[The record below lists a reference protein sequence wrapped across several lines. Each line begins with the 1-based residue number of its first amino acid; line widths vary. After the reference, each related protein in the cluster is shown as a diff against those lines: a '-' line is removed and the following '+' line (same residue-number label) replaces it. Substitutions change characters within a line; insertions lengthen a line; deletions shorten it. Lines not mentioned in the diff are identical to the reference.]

1 MARYKM
7 TVVFDVHEEV
17 EMTYDFREDIGNDK
31 GPLPYEPLKRS
42 ESTAIVAEEQPH
54 INKLYDDVIE
64 RIEASYK
71 HPITY
76 DIVSFETLNR
86 SDPLGGITM
95 PTHLNDLRANPEA
108 YQAMEKAFHELRE
121 KLIDQKEITTDQKGM
136 FLVFK
141 GDISEKE
148 FVSALMTS
156 DELNALPQAEYEEIL
171 YIIPPPA

>member
-1 MARYKM
+1 
-7 TVVFDVHEEV
+7 
-17 EMTYDFREDIGNDK
+17 
-31 GPLPYEPLKRS
+31 
-42 ESTAIVAEEQPH
+42 
-54 INKLYDDVIE
+54 
-64 RIEASYK
+64 
-71 HPITY
+71 
-76 DIVSFETLNR
+76 
-86 SDPLGGITM
+86 M
-95 PTHLNDLRANPEA
+95 PTNLNDLRANPEA

-156 DELNALPQAEYEEIL
+156 DELNALPQAEYQEIL